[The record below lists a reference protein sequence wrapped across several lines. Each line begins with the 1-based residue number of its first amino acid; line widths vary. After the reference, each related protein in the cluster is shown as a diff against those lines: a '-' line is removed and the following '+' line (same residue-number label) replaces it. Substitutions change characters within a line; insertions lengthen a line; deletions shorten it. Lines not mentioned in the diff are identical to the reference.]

1 MGGHRFCHWPPL
13 LLGVV
18 AIWAGLAADA
28 VAQGSA
34 ATDRTALEAVYRAAG
49 GDNWTDNT
57 NWLSA
62 ASLGDWYG
70 VEVSDGRVAGLRLG
84 GWDETAREHVGNGL
98 TGSLAPELGNLSQL
112 RWLEIGG
119 NSGLTGT
126 IPAAL
131 GNLARLEAL
140 NLQSNWL
147 TGSIPAALGR
157 LTELDFL
164 GLESNALT
172 GSIPAELGN
181 LSKPRL
187 LRLYGNPLTGRL
199 PPEFGNLTSLVHL
212 DVSYTML
219 SGPLPE
225 SLTSLSAL
233 ERLSVDGS
241 GLCVPD
247 SLAMRAWVAAIA
259 DFTGAVCD
267 GSASFSRIVTQFDLD
282 RINSVYAVADLNGDG
297 RDDVLGG
304 GSLEHNVA
312 APERLTKVPLHV
324 FVGEGDGSF
333 RHAPELVAG
342 TIDVRTP
349 VVVADDFNGDGR
361 TDLAAFDAG
370 VFVVAQSI
378 GVGNP
383 PQLFLSGPDGR
394 LRPSEALADAVR
406 REHELRPNPGYSEP
420 ADLHLKS
427 ATSGDI
433 DGDGDLDLWVE
444 STGGANV
451 ISHFMVNNGDD
462 TFTLDPERAPYE
474 LLHNPPPE
482 FWRHVGN
489 DLVDLDND
497 GDLDLALG
505 QIRDPHPTHDNQF
518 SLVLV
523 NDGTGH
529 YPARIEL
536 PHPAFYDGYTSVQ
549 ALTHSDVNGDGFQ
562 DLLLV
567 HARNDDTL
575 PNAILPNAILPNVI
589 PFTGRYV
596 QVLVNRGGTSFVD
609 ETPARMGDQSAT
621 TPERDPDGDPLHN
634 AAEPSM
640 HDVNRDGCPD
650 LVMLEGGPV
659 RTESPLVYRNDGSG
673 RFQAMS
679 PVPFVGSS
687 RYFGGGAVPAD
698 VNGDGAIDFVVPSH
712 NEGPDREFGTA
723 DDFAMLV
730 TLLNTTPA
738 GPARCGVRANRPPAP
753 AGTLPD
759 RTLSPEDTLNVN
771 VSRAFVDPD
780 GDALNYTVSSSAP
793 QVVTARA
800 AGALATL
807 TAVGEGAAT
816 IRVTAT
822 DPGGLSATLS
832 FTVRVSTTVSGSF
845 TDDPIRPGV
854 TPVRAIHFTELRT
867 RIDALR
873 RAGGLQA
880 FPWTDP
886 LLTAGVTPVRLVHL
900 LELRSA
906 LGTSYAA
913 AGRSAPVWTD
923 AVPTGVTTPIRAVH
937 LMELRAAVLALE

>member
-1 MGGHRFCHWPPL
+1 MR
-13 LLGVV
+13 
-18 AIWAGLAADA
+18 
-28 VAQGSA
+28 S
-34 ATDRTALEAVYRAAG
+34 LEV
-49 GDNWTDNT
+49 
-57 NWLSA
+57 
-62 ASLGDWYG
+62 
-70 VEVSDGRVAGLRLG
+70 
-84 GWDETAREHVGNGL
+84 
-98 TGSLAPELGNLSQL
+98 
-112 RWLEIGG
+112 GG
-119 NSGLTGT
+119 NSGLTGP

-131 GNLARLEAL
+131 GNLTELEWL
-140 NLQSNWL
+140 TLQENWL
-147 TGSIPAALGR
+147 TGSIPAVLGHLSNLEWLALDR
-157 LTELDFL
+157 
-164 GLESNALT
+164 NALT
-172 GSIPAELGN
+172 GSIPADLGN
-181 LSKPRL
+181 LQY
-187 LRLYGNPLTGRL
+187 LRGLTFGGNTLSGPV
-199 PPEFGNLTSLVHL
+199 PPEFGNLSSLVDL
-212 DVSYTML
+212 YLGNTML
-219 SGPLPE
+219 SGALPA
-225 SLTSLSAL
+225 SMSGLSAL
-233 ERLSVDGS
+233 ESLSLDES

-247 SLAMRAWVAAIA
+247 SPAMRAWVATVA
-259 DFTGAVCD
+259 DFSGAFCE
-267 GSASFSRIVTQFDLD
+267 GSVSFLRVLTQPGLGRLD
-282 RINSVYAVADLNGDG
+282 NVLAVADLNGDG
-297 RDDVLGG
+297 RDDILAGEY
-304 GSLEHNVA
+304 LEYNVA
-312 APERLTKVPLHV
+312 TPEERLTKATLRV
-324 FVGEGDGSF
+324 FVGEGDGIF
-333 RHAPELVAG
+333 RHAPELVEG
-342 TIDVRTP
+342 TIDARRP
-349 VVVADDFNGDGR
+349 IVVADDFNGDGR
-361 TDLAAFDAG
+361 ADLAVFDAG
-370 VFVVAQSI
+370 VYVVEQNS
-378 GVGNP
+378 GYGNP

-406 REHELRPNPGYSEP
+406 REYALRPNPRYSGP

-433 DGDGDLDLWVE
+433 DGDGDIDLWVD
-444 STGGANV
+444 SIGGRNV
-451 ISHFMVNNGDD
+451 TSHFMVNNGDG
-462 TFTLDPERAPYE
+462 TFTVDEARAPRA
-474 LLHNPPPE
+474 LRHNPLPE
-482 FWRHVGN
+482 SWYHLEGH
-489 DLVDLDND
+489 LADLDND
-497 GDLDLALG
+497 GDIDLALG
-505 QIRDPHPTHDNQF
+505 QARGIDPVSVNQF
-518 SLVLV
+518 SIVLV

-536 PHPAFYDGYTSVQ
+536 PHPAFNEGYTAVTGQ
-549 ALTHSDVNGDGFQ
+549 THFDVNGDGFQ
-562 DLLLV
+562 DLLMV
-567 HARNDDTL
+567 QTRNDD
-575 PNAILPNAILPNVI
+575 ALPNVL
-589 PFTGRYV
+589 PFTGRYI
-596 QVLVNRGGTSFVD
+596 QVLVNRDGTSFVD
-609 ETPARMGDQSAT
+609 ETLDRMGDQSVT
-621 TPERDPDGDPLHN
+621 TSERSNKDGDPLRN
-634 AAEPSM
+634 AGAPVM
-640 HDVNRDGCPD
+640 HDVDRDGCAD
-650 LVMLEGGPV
+650 LVMSRGWAEV

-679 PVPFVGSS
+679 PVPYVGSS
-687 RYFGGGAVPAD
+687 GAVPAD
-698 VNGDGAIDFVVPSH
+698 VNGDGAMDFVVPWR
-712 NEGPDREFGTA
+712 NIGPDHEYGTD
-723 DDFAMLV
+723 DDFGMLV

>member
-1 MGGHRFCHWPPL
+1 MGGHRFCRWPPL

-18 AIWAGLAADA
+18 AIWVGLAADA

-34 ATDRTALEAVYRAAG
+34 ATDRAALEAIYLATG
-49 GDNWTDNT
+49 GDNWTVNT

-62 ASLGDWYG
+62 APLEDWYG
-70 VEVSDGRVAGLRLG
+70 VETNEQGHVIGLRLG

-98 TGSLAPELGNLSQL
+98 VGSLPPELGALSHL
-112 RWLEIGG
+112 LWLEVGG
-119 NSGLTGT
+119 NSGLTGP
-126 IPAAL
+126 IPVEL
-131 GNLARLEAL
+131 GNLGNLESL
-140 NLQSNWL
+140 VLQENWL
-147 TGSIPAALGR
+147 TDSIPAALGQ
-157 LTELDFL
+157 LENLEWL
-164 GLESNALT
+164 GLDGNALT
-172 GSIPAELGN
+172 GSIPTELGDLIDLRSLTFGGNTLSGPVPPELGN
-181 LSKPRL
+181 LTGL
-187 LRLYGNPLTGRL
+187 VDLYLG
-199 PPEFGNLTSLVHL
+199 
-212 DVSYTML
+212 YTML
-219 SGPLPE
+219 GGPLPA
-225 SLTSLSAL
+225 SMSRLSAL
-233 ERLSVDGS
+233 ESLSLDGS

-247 SLAMRAWVAAIA
+247 SPAMRAWVAAIA
-259 DFTGAVCD
+259 SFSGAVCE
-267 GSASFSRIVTQFDLD
+267 GSASFSRIATQLDLSRVD
-282 RINSVYAVADLNGDG
+282 FVLAVADLNGDG
-297 RDDVLGG
+297 RNDILGG
-304 GSLEHNVA
+304 EHLEQNVA
-312 APERLTKVPLHV
+312 TPEERLIKVPLHV

-333 RHAPELVAG
+333 RPAPELVEG
-342 TIDVRTP
+342 PIDVRRP
-349 VVVADDFNGDGR
+349 IVVADDFNGDGR
-361 TDLAAFDAG
+361 TDLAVFDYGAY
-370 VFVVAQSI
+370 VFAVRS
-378 GVGNP
+378 GYGNP

-394 LRPSEALADAVR
+394 LRPSNALADAVR
-406 REHELRPNPGYSEP
+406 RAHERNPQGPGKGISGP

-433 DGDGDLDLWVE
+433 DGDGDIDLWVD
-444 STGGANV
+444 SIGGANV
-451 ISHFMVNNGDD
+451 SSHFMVNNGDG
-462 TFTLDPERAPYE
+462 TFTVDEARAPMALRY
-474 LLHNPPPE
+474 NPPDAWYHLE
-482 FWRHVGN
+482 GH
-489 DLVDLDND
+489 LADLDND
-497 GDLDLALG
+497 GDVDLALG
-505 QIRDPHPTHDNQF
+505 QNRRANAATVNMF
-518 SLVLV
+518 SVVLV

-529 YPARIEL
+529 YPGRIDL
-536 PHPAFYDGYTSVQ
+536 PRPAFYAGYTSVTGQ
-549 ALTHSDVNGDGFQ
+549 THFDVNGDGFQ
-562 DLLLV
+562 DLLMV
-567 HARNDDTL
+567 QVRNGDVLL
-575 PNAILPNAILPNVI
+575 PPTTVSG
-589 PFTGRYV
+589 TGRYV
-596 QVLVNRGGTSFVD
+596 QVLINRAGTSFDD
-609 ETPARMGDQSAT
+609 ETPTRLGDQSAT
-621 TPERDPDGDPLHN
+621 TSDRNPAGDPLYN

-650 LVMLEGGPV
+650 LVMLGGGRV

-698 VNGDGAIDFVVPSH
+698 VNGDGAIDFVVPYH

-867 RIDALR
+867 RIDAQR